1 MMHRSLRAPISILAV
16 LLTTATA
23 CGTGSGGTGGTGG
36 TAGSAGSPPP
46 VAGRSPEDLA
56 ADAADPDDVEAAD
69 AADAARRAA
78 TSAPAPLAGR
88 QHPRVTA
95 TAASPFE
102 LDPPDGASANCER
115 EHYRAPDGAKLEL
128 RAAQS
133 RSVPGRAIVE
143 VALHN
148 AGTEAVCLTSHI
160 HTHELQSDWLQLQYS
175 DGGKYHHVNRVISLD
190 DARDKSYPVSLLL
203 APGQTLWTSIDLD
216 QWASRSRNG
225 SEPLPAGSLY
235 AEAIYDTTR
244 ETDVWS
250 GRLVSAPFELK
261 IK

>member
-1 MMHRSLRAPISILAV
+1 MMHRSLGAPISILAV

-23 CGTGSGGTGGTGG
+23 CGTGSGGSGGTGS
-36 TAGSAGSPPP
+36 SAGSPPP
-46 VAGRSPEDLA
+46 VADRSPEDLA
-56 ADAADPDDVEAAD
+56 ADAEDPDDVEAAE
-69 AADAARRAA
+69 AAVAARRAA
-78 TSAPAPLAGR
+78 TSAPAPAPLAGR

-115 EHYRAPDGAKLEL
+115 EHYRAPAGAKLEL

-133 RSVPGRAIVE
+133 RSAPGRAIVE

-148 AGTEAVCLTSHI
+148 AGTEAVCVTSHI

-175 DGGKYHHVNRVISLD
+175 DGGKYHHVNRVIALD